1 MLWKLFYANYQEK
14 YLIKNREKCHENL
27 ATTYSCTVP
36 HTFVKTSV
44 TKSAV
49 VIGQHHFSMM
59 IVTIAIAMIEVIMN
73 SVFHCHDT
81 RHNIFLD
88 NNCENKYDV
97 CMYHQNGD
105 HDHKD
110 DADWQLAGAAAAATE
125 MGVGR
130 ETFVP
135 AIKLLT
141 WTWCPRHLWSVAW
154 LGLENVGNIQAQ
166 ILKSN

>member
-1 MLWKLFYANYQEK
+1 
-14 YLIKNREKCHENL
+14 
-27 ATTYSCTVP
+27 
-36 HTFVKTSV
+36 
-44 TKSAV
+44 
-49 VIGQHHFSMM
+49 
-59 IVTIAIAMIEVIMN
+59 MIEVIMN

-81 RHNIFLD
+81 RHNIFPD
-88 NNCENKYDV
+88 NNCEINMV
-97 CMYHQNGD
+97 YHHNGDHDYKDD